1 MNMAK
6 QNFGLGRG
14 LGSLIPNKNES
25 SFAKAMEGVPKQKIN
40 TSKINDLPDLSRD
53 IVGTDV
59 TSVQMIELDIEKI
72 KPNRHNPR
80 KFFDEEKLKELS
92 ESIKDHGIIQP
103 LVVVP
108 NDDGTYELIAGERRL
123 RASKLAGLNKVPVI
137 IRKADELERL
147 ELALIENIQRSDLN
161 PIEEAEA
168 YQKLNDEFGLTQEE
182 IGKRVNKT
190 RPLISNAIRLLALAS
205 EIQKAIAERKIT
217 TGHARLILE
226 IKDDDKRMQMFRKIM
241 DQKLNISD
249 TSREVKKVEVN
260 RHTRKIIKDPN
271 IEEYEKQLRDK
282 LGTKVMIGRRGTKTG
297 LITIEFYGEDELKDI
312 ISRMLS

>member
-1 MNMAK
+1 MAK

-14 LGSLIPNKNES
+14 LSSLIPSKDEVEKTIKQSQPSKTVS
-25 SFAKAMEGVPKQKIN
+25 SAADTPQQMTGKI
-40 TSKINDLPDLSRD
+40 
-53 IVGTDV
+53 V
-59 TSVQMIELDIEKI
+59 ELEIEKI
-72 KPNRHNPR
+72 KSNRHNPR

-92 ESIKDHGIIQP
+92 ESIKTHGIIQP
-103 LVVVP
+103 LVVVS
-108 NDDGTYELIAGERRL
+108 DSGGMYELIAGERRL
-123 RASKLAGLNKVPVI
+123 RASKLASLKKVPVI
-137 IRKADELERL
+137 VREADELERL
-147 ELALIENIQRSDLN
+147 ELALVENIQRADLN
-161 PIEEAEA
+161 PIEEAHA

-190 RPLISNAIRLLALAS
+190 RPLISNAIRLLGLPD
-205 EIQKAIAERKIT
+205 EIQKAVAEKKIT

-226 IKDDDKRMQMFRKIM
+226 IKDEAKRMQMFKKVM

-249 TSREVKKVEVN
+249 TSREVKQVEVN

-282 LGTKVMIGRRGTKTG
+282 LGTKVTIGRRGTKTG

-312 ISRMLS
+312 ISKFLER